1 MLTKIRGLVRM
12 LWGKYKQLPI
22 PVKASLWF
30 MICSVLQK
38 GMSLITTPIFTRVM
52 TTEQFGQFTMYT
64 SWSAI
69 VAIFITLNLQAGSFN
84 TAQVKFGDDRNTYT
98 SSIQGLVTIVALIGI
113 GLFVAFGPTFEK
125 LLKMPFTILLVML
138 VHIWGQFSINLWLS
152 NRRFDY
158 KYKSMIVLTLTS
170 TVLVQVI
177 SLICV
182 LSFTDRGT
190 VRILS
195 LAAVEVML
203 GIGIFIYNLLKGKK
217 FFVGKYW
224 KFALGFNLPLIP
236 YYLSQ
241 LVFSTSDR
249 IMIDSMVGKDKAGIY
264 GLAHNI
270 AFLITFVVSAIRN
283 AYTPNFFQKIKS
295 NDSESLKK
303 SNLQIML
310 LLAAMLLLFVF
321 VAPELLLI
329 MGGRAYYEA
338 VWVIPPL
345 IAGLLFEFFTDFSCN
360 VLFFHEKKWILVIS
374 TISCAIVNVV
384 LNYIGIQMF
393 GYIATAYATLICY
406 ILFWLALDAAGRAI
420 CKNNGM
426 NHSNF
431 LCTRQ
436 QIYLGVGF
444 LVLTGGCILLY
455 SNTILRYSVVAL
467 ILIVLFLLRKR
478 LMPIIKTVL
487 PFGK

>member
-1 MLTKIRGLVRM
+1 MFAKLRGLVRM

-30 MICSVLQK
+30 MACSVLQK

-52 TTEQFGQFTMYT
+52 TTEQFGEFTMYT

-84 TAQVKFGDDRNTYT
+84 TAQVKYGDDRNTYT
-98 SSIQGLVTIVALIGI
+98 SSIQGLVTIITLIGVVI
-113 GLFVAFGPTFEK
+113 FAAFGPVFEK
-125 LLKMPFTILLVML
+125 LIKMPISILLVML
-138 VHIWGQFSINLWLS
+138 VHIWGQFSVNLWLS

-158 KYKSMIVLTLTS
+158 KYKSMIALTLTS
-170 TVLVQVI
+170 TVLIQVI

-182 LSFTDRGT
+182 LSFTDKGT

-195 LAAVEVML
+195 LAAVDVAL
-203 GIGIFIYNLLKGKK
+203 GIGIFIYNLIKGKK
-217 FFVGKYW
+217 FLVGKYW

-249 IMIDSMVGKDKAGIY
+249 IMIDSMVGTDKAGIY

-270 AFLITFVVSAIRN
+270 AFLLMFVISAIRN
-283 AYTPNFFQKIKS
+283 SYTPNFFQKIKS

-303 SNLQIML
+303 SNLQLML
-310 LLAAMLLLFVF
+310 ILAVMLLLFIF
-321 VAPELLLI
+321 VAPELLLF
-329 MGGRAYYEA
+329 MGGKTYYEA
-338 VWVIPPL
+338 VWIIPPL

-360 VLFFHEKKWILVIS
+360 ILFYHEKKWMLVLA
-374 TISCAIVNVV
+374 TIGCAIVNVV
-384 LNYIGIQMF
+384 LNYVGIKLF
-393 GYIATAYATLICY
+393 GYAATAYATLISY
-406 ILFWLALDAAGRAI
+406 ILFWIFLDAAGKAV
-420 CKNNGM
+420 CKKNGL
-426 NHSNF
+426 NHKNY
-431 LCTRQ
+431 LCTKQ
-436 QIYLGVGF
+436 QLSIGF
-444 LVLTGGCILLY
+444 VFLALTGGAMLLY
-455 SNTILRYSVVAL
+455 VNGILRYSVLAL
-467 ILIVLFLLRKR
+467 ILVVLFLLRKR
-478 LMPIIKTVL
+478 LIPVIKTIL